1 MAQVRTELGEEEW
14 AGKEAESL
22 AVRSKR
28 QGREG
33 RGSGTLCGPPETA
46 NVVQRVIKN
55 KGPGANGKVTIF
67 YPMLPE
73 AILARNGGCMSC
85 STVVDARG

>member
-1 MAQVRTELGEEEW
+1 M
-14 AGKEAESL
+14 
-22 AVRSKR
+22 
-28 QGREG
+28 
-33 RGSGTLCGPPETA
+33 CGPPETA